1 MNRAAVDRPPSIAW
15 AVSSDAQRDAFD
27 IYRDSFVDMCDV
39 RDVADE
45 GRTGFQSRT
54 RAHLFGPAILARARS
69 SGQTLAREAEH
80 LRAGLDHINLIVNLT
95 DTVGDCDGRT
105 VRSPAGSV
113 MFRDLSRPSA
123 ARTANIDLLT
133 VMVPRAAVPS
143 WLLSRDLHGLVLPGT
158 TAGGKLVVS
167 HLMTLSSVAGELT
180 EAQGLAS
187 IEAAFSIAQRFM
199 GDTRPISP
207 RHLDA
212 IHRGVRER
220 AMALLDAQPPET
232 RWSADIVARA
242 IGVSRT
248 SLYRAFEQTGGVRAY
263 VVNRRLSRAY
273 AALRGRRGQ
282 TPSIEEIG
290 QQNGFPDRRSFT
302 LAFRARFGVSPGD
315 IAPSDLRLH
324 AANDSDEIVADRALH
339 DVIGDW
345 MRVGEAV

>member
-1 MNRAAVDRPPSIAW
+1 
-15 AVSSDAQRDAFD
+15 VSSDAQKDAFD

-39 RDVADE
+39 RDVADN
-45 GRTGFQSRT
+45 GRSGFRSRT

-113 MFRDLSRPSA
+113 MFRDLRRPSV
-123 ARTANIDLLT
+123 ARTENIDLLT

-143 WLLSRDLHGLVLPGT
+143 WLLSQDLHGLVLPGT
-158 TAGGKLVVS
+158 SAGGKLVVS

-180 EAQGLAS
+180 EMQGLAS

-199 GDTRPISP
+199 GDTRPIAP

-212 IHRGVRER
+212 IHRGIRER
-220 AMALLDAQPPET
+220 TMALLDAQPIEV
-232 RWSADIVARA
+232 RWSADTVARA
-242 IGVSRT
+242 VGVSRT

-273 AALRGRRGQ
+273 SALRGRKGLH
-282 TPSIEEIG
+282 PSIEEIG
-290 QQNGFPDRRSFT
+290 QRNGFPDKRSFVM
-302 LAFRARFGVSPGD
+302 AFRARFGVGPQD
-315 IAPSDLRLH
+315 IAPSDFRLH
-324 AANDSDEIVADRALH
+324 AANDGAEPAAADRALH